1 MDDSDEEFE
10 ILFGDTSSS
19 SSEELIGQVL
29 MANRIHEMQKSQQI
43 RRPLCTSN
51 MSGRQYLLELL
62 NGHPD
67 RLFYTIRMDVNT
79 FRSLCRRLVEMEV
92 IEHDRVI
99 SVEEAVVMFLWIVT
113 HNQRVRT
120 VAERYQHSVETVCRQ
135 FGRVLDALCYLGN
148 EVIRPLHFNT
158 VQAEI
163 QNNSKY
169 FPWFKDCVGA
179 IDGTHVSAVAP
190 ALKQLAY
197 RGRKVDVTQNV
208 MAACSFNMMFTY
220 VYAGWEGTANDSR
233 VLLDAIRK
241 DDNFPMPPPGKYYV
255 VDSGYPNMPGFL
267 APYRG
272 ERYHLRRFRGRGN
285 HPRGAMELFNYRH
298 SSLRNV
304 IERCFGLLKARF
316 PILKSMPPYLLGK
329 QRRIPIACCT
339 IHNWIK
345 MHSIND
351 RMFEQYSVDATPV
364 EDIEGTESQSNTTIE
379 NQQEGDEAGISEA
392 PQINFSQ
399 AYMAQM
405 ENVRDD
411 IARQMWFSYN
421 NNV

>member
-43 RRPLCTSN
+43 RRPLRTSN
-51 MSGRQYLLELL
+51 ISGRQYLLELL

-92 IEHDRVI
+92 IEHDKVI

-179 IDGTHVSAVAP
+179 IDGTHVSAVAL

-267 APYRG
+267 APYCG
-272 ERYHLRRFRGRGN
+272 ERYHLRRFRGRWN

-329 QRRIPIACCT
+329 Q
-339 IHNWIK
+339 
-345 MHSIND
+345 
-351 RMFEQYSVDATPV
+351 FDATPV
-364 EDIEGTESQSNTTIE
+364 EDIEGTES
-379 NQQEGDEAGISEA
+379 
-392 PQINFSQ
+392 
-399 AYMAQM
+399 
-405 ENVRDD
+405 
-411 IARQMWFSYN
+411 
-421 NNV
+421 

>member
-1 MDDSDEEFE
+1 
-10 ILFGDTSSS
+10 
-19 SSEELIGQVL
+19 
-29 MANRIHEMQKSQQI
+29 
-43 RRPLCTSN
+43 
-51 MSGRQYLLELL
+51 MSGCQYLLELL
-62 NGHPD
+62 NEHPD
-67 RLFYTIRMDVNT
+67 RLFYTIRMDINT

-120 VAERYQHSVETVCRQ
+120 VAERYQHSRETVCRQ

-148 EVIRPLHFNT
+148 EVIRPLDFNT

-190 ALKQLAY
+190 TLNQLAF

-208 MAACSFNMMFTY
+208 MATCSFNMMFTY
-220 VYAGWEGTANDSR
+220 VYVGWEGTADDSR
-233 VLLDAIRK
+233 VLLDAMRK
-241 DDNFPMPPPGKYYV
+241 DDNFPMPPQGKYYV

-285 HPRGAMELFNYRH
+285 HPRAAMELFNYRH

-304 IERCFGLLKARF
+304 IERCFGLLKVRF

-329 QRRIPIACCT
+329 QRRIPIACCA
-339 IHNWIK
+339 IHNWIR

-351 RMFEQYSVDATPV
+351 EMFEQYSVDARTV

-379 NQQEGDEAGISEA
+379 NQ
-392 PQINFSQ
+392 
-399 AYMAQM
+399 
-405 ENVRDD
+405 
-411 IARQMWFSYN
+411 
-421 NNV
+421 

>member
-19 SSEELIGQVL
+19 SSDELIGQVIML
-29 MANRIHEMQKSQQI
+29 NRLQEMQKSQQI
-43 RRPLCTSN
+43 RRPLRTSD

-62 NGHPD
+62 TGHPD
-67 RLFYTIRMDVNT
+67 RLFYTIRMDINT

-120 VAERYQHSVETVCRQ
+120 VAERYQHSGETICRQ

-148 EVIRPLHFNT
+148 E
-158 VQAEI
+158 
-163 QNNSKY
+163 
-169 FPWFKDCVGA
+169 DCVGA

-190 ALKQLAY
+190 TLKQLAF

-233 VLLDAIRK
+233 VLLDAMRK
-241 DDNFPMPPPGKYYV
+241 DDNFPMSPQ
-255 VDSGYPNMPGFL
+255 

-272 ERYHLRRFRGRGN
+272 ERYHLHRFRARGN

-329 QRRIPIACCT
+329 QRRIPIACCA
-339 IHNWIK
+339 IHNWIR

-351 RMFEQYSVDATPV
+351 EMFKQYSVNARIV
-364 EDIEGTESQSNTTIE
+364 EDIEGTENQSNTTTE
-379 NQQEGDEAGISEA
+379 NQQEGDGAGISET
-392 PQINFSQ
+392 PELNFSQ

-405 ENVRDD
+405 ESVRDG
-411 IARQMWFSYN
+411 IAGQMWLSYN
-421 NNV
+421 NNT

>member
-19 SSEELIGQVL
+19 SIEELIGQVL

-43 RRPLCTSN
+43 RRPLRTLDI
-51 MSGRQYLLELL
+51 SGRQYLLELL

-67 RLFYTIRMDVNT
+67 RLFYTIRVDINT
-79 FRSLCRRLVEMEV
+79 LRSLCRRLVEMEI
-92 IEHDRVI
+92 IEHDRAI
-99 SVEEAVVMFLWIVT
+99 SVEEVVVI
-113 HNQRVRT
+113 
-120 VAERYQHSVETVCRQ
+120 
-135 FGRVLDALCYLGN
+135 VLDALCYLGN
-148 EVIRPLHFNT
+148 EVIRPLHFNN

-163 QNNSKY
+163 QNNLKY

-208 MAACSFNMMFTY
+208 MAACTFNMMFIY
-220 VYAGWEGTANDSR
+220 VYAGWEGTTNDSR
-233 VLLDAIRK
+233 VLLDVIRK
-241 DDNFPMPPPGKYYV
+241 DNNFPMPPPGKYYV
-255 VDSGYPNMPGFL
+255 VDSDYPNMSGFL

-272 ERYHLRRFRGRGN
+272 ERYHLCHFRGRGN

-298 SSLRNV
+298 SSLHNV
-304 IERCFGLLKARF
+304 IEHCFGLLKDRF
-316 PILKSMPPYLLGK
+316 QILKSMPPYLLGK
-329 QRRIPIACCT
+329 QL
-339 IHNWIK
+339 
-345 MHSIND
+345 
-351 RMFEQYSVDATPV
+351 DATPI
-364 EDIEGTESQSNTTIE
+364 EDIKGTESQSNTTIE

-392 PQINFSQ
+392 PEINLSQ

-411 IARQMWFSYN
+411 TTGQMWLSYN

>member
-1 MDDSDEEFE
+1 
-10 ILFGDTSSS
+10 
-19 SSEELIGQVL
+19 
-29 MANRIHEMQKSQQI
+29 
-43 RRPLCTSN
+43 
-51 MSGRQYLLELL
+51 
-62 NGHPD
+62 
-67 RLFYTIRMDVNT
+67 
-79 FRSLCRRLVEMEV
+79 MEV

-99 SVEEAVVMFLWIVT
+99 SVKEAVVMFLWIVT

-163 QNNSKY
+163 QNNLKY
-169 FPWFKDCVGA
+169 FPWFKDCVGD

-220 VYAGWEGTANDSR
+220 VYTGWEGTANDSR

-304 IERCFGLLKARF
+304 IERCFGLLKA
-316 PILKSMPPYLLGK
+316 
-329 QRRIPIACCT
+329 
-339 IHNWIK
+339 
-345 MHSIND
+345 
-351 RMFEQYSVDATPV
+351 
-364 EDIEGTESQSNTTIE
+364 
-379 NQQEGDEAGISEA
+379 
-392 PQINFSQ
+392 
-399 AYMAQM
+399 
-405 ENVRDD
+405 
-411 IARQMWFSYN
+411 
-421 NNV
+421 

>member
-1 MDDSDEEFE
+1 M
-10 ILFGDTSSS
+10 SS
-19 SSEELIGQVL
+19 
-29 MANRIHEMQKSQQI
+29 
-43 RRPLCTSN
+43 
-51 MSGRQYLLELL
+51 
-62 NGHPD
+62 
-67 RLFYTIRMDVNT
+67 
-79 FRSLCRRLVEMEV
+79 EMEV
-92 IEHDRVI
+92 IEHDKLI

-135 FGRVLDALCYLGN
+135 FSRVLDALCYLGN
-148 EVIRPLHFNT
+148 EVIKPIDFNT
-158 VQAEI
+158 VQPEI

-233 VLLDAIRK
+233 VLQDAIRK
-241 DDNFPMPPPGKYYV
+241 DDSFPMPPQGKYYV

-329 QRRIPIACCT
+329 QRRIPIACCA

-345 MHSIND
+345 MHSIDD
-351 RMFEQYSVDATPV
+351 RMFDQYSIDATPL
-364 EDIEGTESQSNTTIE
+364 EDIEGTQ
-379 NQQEGDEAGISEA
+379 NQQGGDEPEIYQTPE
-392 PQINFSQ
+392 INFSQ

-411 IARQMWFSYN
+411 IAGQMWLAYN
-421 NNV
+421 NNNRA

>member
-19 SSEELIGQVL
+19 SSEELIGQVIML
-29 MANRIHEMQKSQQI
+29 NRLQEMQKSQQI
-43 RRPLCTSN
+43 RRPLHTSD
-51 MSGRQYLLELL
+51 MSRRQYLLELL

-67 RLFYTIRMDVNT
+67 RLFYTIRMDINT

-92 IEHDRVI
+92 IEHDKVI
-99 SVEEAVVMFLWIVT
+99 SVEEVVVMFLWIVT

-120 VAERYQHSVETVCRQ
+120 VAERYQHSGETVCCQ
-135 FGRVLDALCYLGN
+135 FGKVLDALWYLGN
-148 EVIRPLHFNT
+148 E
-158 VQAEI
+158 
-163 QNNSKY
+163 
-169 FPWFKDCVGA
+169 DCVEA
-179 IDGTHVSAVAP
+179 INGTHVSAVAP
-190 ALKQLAY
+190 TLKQLAF

-208 MAACSFNMMFTY
+208 MAACSYNMMFTY

-233 VLLDAIRK
+233 VLLDAMRK
-241 DDNFPMPPPGKYYV
+241 DDNFPMPPQGKYYV
-255 VDSGYPNMPGFL
+255 VDSGYPNMSGFL

-329 QRRIPIACCT
+329 QRRIPISCCA
-339 IHNWIK
+339 IHNWIR
-345 MHSIND
+345 MHFIND
-351 RMFEQYSVDATPV
+351 EMFEQYSVDARTV
-364 EDIEGTESQSNTTIE
+364 EDIEGTESPSNTTTE
-379 NQQEGDEAGISEA
+379 NQQEGDGAGISTKVE
-392 PQINFSQ
+392 FHSS
-399 AYMAQM
+399 
-405 ENVRDD
+405 
-411 IARQMWFSYN
+411 SYGPDGKC
-421 NNV
+421 

>member
-1 MDDSDEEFE
+1 MDDSDEEFQ

-19 SSEELIGQVL
+19 SSEEVVGQVL
-29 MANRIHEMQKSQQI
+29 LVNQLHEMHQSQQI
-43 RRPLCTSN
+43 RRPLRTSN
-51 MSGRQYLLELL
+51 MSGREYLIELL

-67 RLFYTIRMDVNT
+67 RLFYTIRMDNNT

-92 IEHDRVI
+92 IEHDKLI

-135 FGRVLDALCYLGN
+135 FSRVLDALCYLRN
-148 EVIRPLHFNT
+148 EVIKPIDFNT
-158 VQAEI
+158 VQPEI

-233 VLLDAIRK
+233 VLQDAIRK
-241 DDNFPMPPPGKYYV
+241 DDSFPMPPQGKYYV

-329 QRRIPIACCT
+329 QRRIPIACCA

-345 MHSIND
+345 MHSIDD
-351 RMFEQYSVDATPV
+351 RMFDQYSIDATPL
-364 EDIEGTESQSNTTIE
+364 EDIEGTQ
-379 NQQEGDEAGISEA
+379 NQQGGDEPEIYQTPE
-392 PQINFSQ
+392 INFSQ

-411 IARQMWFSYN
+411 IAGQMWLAYN
-421 NNV
+421 NNNRA

>member
-1 MDDSDEEFE
+1 MR
-10 ILFGDTSSS
+10 
-19 SSEELIGQVL
+19 
-29 MANRIHEMQKSQQI
+29 N
-43 RRPLCTSN
+43 SN
-51 MSGRQYLLELL
+51 KSGRQYLLELL

-67 RLFYTIRMDVNT
+67 RLFYTIRMGVNT
-79 FRSLCRRLVEMEV
+79 FRTLCRRLVEMEV

-99 SVEEAVVMFLWIVT
+99 SVEEFVVMFLWIVT

-120 VAERYQHSVETVCRQ
+120 VAERYQHSVETVCCQ

-208 MAACSFNMMFTY
+208 MAPCSSFNMMCTY

-255 VDSGYPNMPGFL
+255 VDFGYSNIYGFL

-304 IERCFGLLKARF
+304 IERCFRLLKARF

-329 QRRIPIACCT
+329 KRRIPISCCT

-351 RMFEQYSVDATPV
+351 RMFEQYSVDATPI
-364 EDIEGTESQSNTTIE
+364 EDTEGTESQSNTTIE

-411 IARQMWFSYN
+411 IARQMWLSYN